1 MAVNI
6 FCREAQEVWEEL
18 FPFADDRSLKLAAE
32 HGLPHQAAKLAV
44 LVDNDRHKFVRL
56 LAALIRSNLRKVP
69 VNDEEGTVDSGGV
82 SLALLPLCCVCM
94 RPFLVSITGLSTVN
108 FDLSTCTLAV
118 KLQLLS
124 AGT

>member
-32 HGLPHQAAKLAV
+32 HGLPDDAAKLAE
-44 LVDNDRHKFVRL
+44 LVDNDRHKFVKL

-69 VNDEEGTVDSGGV
+69 VDDEKATVDSGENAKF
-82 SLALLPLCCVCM
+82 S
-94 RPFLVSITGLSTVN
+94 PFVM
-108 FDLSTCTLAV
+108 
-118 KLQLLS
+118 QLLVRLPHACHMLS
-124 AGT
+124 RKNAGPCCADIGILL